1 MKARI
6 ILSADKKDFYKEL
19 FSLAIPIGMQNL
31 LVALIGATDA
41 LMLGRFSQDAVSAV
55 SLANQVVF
63 IMNLFIGAV
72 VGGGGVLLAQYWGK
86 GDRENI
92 NRVIGIGCYVAGA
105 ISILFALVMMA
116 FPRPL
121 MGLLVNDAAL
131 VEIAADYARIVGPS
145 YILNSITGV
154 YVGAHRSMENPKLG
168 LIIFSI
174 SMCTNTF
181 LNWVLIFG
189 NLGAPALGVVG
200 AAAATLTSRVVE
212 FVAMAIYAL
221 TNRRFRLQFALLLRP
236 SRELVGKF
244 VRYSSPVVLNETMW
258 GLGTTLYKV
267 IMGHMEGSAAI
278 LAARALAGNIEDICS
293 VAIFAVAGST
303 AIIVGREIGAGRRD
317 TVYEVGAT
325 MNTLALLCGGV
336 LGGLLV
342 LAAHFLLPAW
352 VYPIFDLSARSAGI
366 ATMMLTF
373 TGTTLALRAFNS
385 TNIVGVLR
393 GGGDV
398 RTAMRIDILPL
409 WAVALPLAALF
420 GLALKWGIFWVYI
433 GITMEQVSKFG
444 FGVGRFRSR
453 AWINDVTVARYQRE
467 ETPSRSADT

>member
-1 MKARI
+1 MYNTVRSQYIAKKGSAFMDSQRHLTDRQKRWI
-6 ILSADKKDFYKEL
+6 AGSGLALFFLLSALVCWFAGRPLIHFAQEPEL
-19 FSLAIPIGMQNL
+19 FRQWVDQQGIWAPVLFTGMVIL
-31 LVALIGATDA
+31 
-41 LMLGRFSQDAVSAV
+41 
-55 SLANQVVF
+55 QVVV
-63 IMNLFIGAV
+63 AV
-72 VGGGGVLLAQYWGK
+72 IPG
-86 GDRENI
+86 E
-92 NRVIGIGCYVAGA
+92 
-105 ISILFALVMMA
+105 
-116 FPRPL
+116 PL
-121 MGLLVNDAAL
+121 
-131 VEIAADYARIVGPS
+131 EIAAGYARIVGPS

-174 SMCTNTF
+174 SMCANTF

-212 FVAMAIYAL
+212 FVVMAIYAL
-221 TNRRFRLQFALLLRP
+221 TNRRFRLQFSLLLRP
-236 SRELVGKF
+236 SGELVGKF

-267 IMGHMEGSAAI
+267 VMGHMEGSAAI

-342 LAAHFLLPAW
+342 LAAHFLLPVW

-373 TGTTLALRAFNS
+373 TGATLALRAFNS

-398 RTAMRIDILPL
+398 RAAMRIDILPL

-453 AWINDVTVARYQRE
+453 AWINDVTVASYQRA
-467 ETPSRSADT
+467 ETPGQSLDA

>member
-1 MKARI
+1 
-6 ILSADKKDFYKEL
+6 
-19 FSLAIPIGMQNL
+19 
-31 LVALIGATDA
+31 
-41 LMLGRFSQDAVSAV
+41 
-55 SLANQVVF
+55 
-63 IMNLFIGAV
+63 
-72 VGGGGVLLAQYWGK
+72 
-86 GDRENI
+86 
-92 NRVIGIGCYVAGA
+92 
-105 ISILFALVMMA
+105 
-116 FPRPL
+116 
-121 MGLLVNDAAL
+121 
-131 VEIAADYARIVGPS
+131 
-145 YILNSITGV
+145 
-154 YVGAHRSMENPKLG
+154 MENPKLG

-342 LAAHFLLPAW
+342 LAAHFLLPVW